1 MAEKRTKQQLGKA
14 LKYLSRLESGQS
26 LYWCFHDVLG
36 MSNEEI
42 GEAGYNLQEYY
53 VEDTQ
58 KNVAAASSIQLKIGA
73 DKDRGVAQREPEGVP
88 APVPYQRLR
97 DLIQSPFLEVSLTHE
112 EEYHKDT
119 PVIPELCIDIL
130 TEAGKTEWADILDAE
145 VCQVYMGLHGLE
157 VSLVGVSP
165 SRLEAFSSVLT
176 GQCTDELY
184 EKWVADTEEIYLART
199 QQMKR

>member
-1 MAEKRTKQQLGKA
+1 MAEKRTKQLLGKA
-14 LKYLSRLESGQS
+14 LKCLSRLESGQS
-26 LYWCFHDVLG
+26 LYRYFHDEIG

-53 VEDTQ
+53 EEDMQ
-58 KNVAAASSIQLKIGA
+58 KNVAAASGIQPETGA
-73 DKDRGVAQREPEGVP
+73 DKDTGVIQREQEGVP
-88 APVPYQRLR
+88 VPVPYQRLR
-97 DLIQSPFLEVSLTHE
+97 DLIHSPFLEVSLTHE

-119 PVIPELCIDIL
+119 PAIPELCLDIL
-130 TEAGKTEWADILDAE
+130 TEAGKTEWADVLDAE
-145 VCQVYMGLHGLE
+145 VCQVYLGLNGLE

-165 SRLEAFSSVLT
+165 SRLEAFSSMLA